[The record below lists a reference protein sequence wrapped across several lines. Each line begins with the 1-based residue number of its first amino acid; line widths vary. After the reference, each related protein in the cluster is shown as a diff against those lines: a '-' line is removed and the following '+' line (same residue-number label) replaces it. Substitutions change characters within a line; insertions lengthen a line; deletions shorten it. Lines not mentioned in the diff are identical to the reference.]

1 MRTVD
6 RSDHL
11 GLIEKLYVNN
21 MLSIHTECA
30 CACVSMPETFHMLAE
45 AFDFIYDM
53 HVCKRGY
60 LFLSS
65 FLSRPDLYLSHSF
78 ATFEHFILMSRQ
90 PYDDI
95 QLHLCVMH
103 GHYHRTA
110 MKKNKI
116 QFLIVEMEICLVR
129 NIISDKEVE
138 SESVRFG
145 STVGFE
151 FTTNYNR
158 ARRKLTTK

>member
-1 MRTVD
+1 M
-6 RSDHL
+6 
-11 GLIEKLYVNN
+11 
-21 MLSIHTECA
+21 
-30 CACVSMPETFHMLAE
+30 
-45 AFDFIYDM
+45 
-53 HVCKRGY
+53 
-60 LFLSS
+60 
-65 FLSRPDLYLSHSF
+65 
-78 ATFEHFILMSRQ
+78 
-90 PYDDI
+90 DI
-95 QLHLCVMH
+95 IIAQQC
-103 GHYHRTA
+103 R
-110 MKKNKI
+110 KKTYRNKNEI